1 MPERLLRQLNMLLVE
16 PETLLR
22 RTVSLT
28 ARTLGMGE
36 IHEAASAEAAQRLL
50 RSLPFHGAVIAIDC
64 NGPEDCP
71 YDLTLLDQIRA
82 GDSASPA
89 NLPIAILAE
98 NATSQLLRELNQRN
112 VDRLILKP
120 FRARLLLDAF
130 SAFETLN
137 PPSKNAK

>member
-1 MPERLLRQLNMLLVE
+1 MAEQHIGSLNMLLVE

-28 ARTLGMGE
+28 ARTLGLGQ
-36 IHEAASAEAAQRLL
+36 IHEAASPEAAQRLL
-50 RSLPFHGAVIAIDC
+50 RSLPFHGAVIAINC
-64 NGPEDCP
+64 QGPEDCP

-82 GDSASPA
+82 GDSASPCT
-89 NLPIAILAE
+89 LPVAILAE

-130 SAFETLN
+130 AAFEALN
-137 PPSKNAK
+137 PAQKSGK

>member
-1 MPERLLRQLNMLLVE
+1 MPERALNMLLVE

-28 ARTLGMGE
+28 ARTLGLGE
-36 IHEAASAEAAQRLL
+36 IHEAASPEAAQRLL

-64 NGPEDCP
+64 QGPEECP
-71 YDLTLLDQIRA
+71 YDLGLLDQIRA
-82 GDSASPA
+82 GESASPST
-89 NLPIAILAE
+89 LPVAILAE
-98 NATSQLLRELNQRN
+98 HATSQLLRELSQRN

-130 SAFETLN
+130 AAFESLN
-137 PPSKNAK
+137 PASKNGK